1 MIRLKKQ
8 NHIAILTIDRPPLN
22 VLNTE
27 TVRELLSKLEEFE
40 GDPEVRAV
48 VLTGAGKAFVAGGDI
63 KEMEPMTPLE
73 GAEYSK
79 LGHKLTRCIEHLR
92 VPIIAAVNGYALGGG
107 CELMMACDLVIASS
121 KARIGQPEIDL
132 GITPGFGGTQR
143 LPRLVGIARGK
154 EMLYTGRQVSAE
166 EALQIGLVTRVV
178 EGEKLMDEVIKL
190 AEGLASK
197 APVALRMMKEL
208 VNSGMNIDLRSAC
221 ELETSMFSS
230 LFATQDQK
238 EGMKAFSE
246 RRKPKYKGK

>member
-1 MIRLKKQ
+1 
-8 NHIAILTIDRPPLN
+8 
-22 VLNTE
+22 
-27 TVRELLSKLEEFE
+27 
-40 GDPEVRAV
+40 
-48 VLTGAGKAFVAGGDI
+48 
-63 KEMEPMTPLE
+63 
-73 GAEYSK
+73 
-79 LGHKLTRCIEHLR
+79 
-92 VPIIAAVNGYALGGG
+92 
-107 CELMMACDLVIASS
+107 MMACDLVIASS